1 MNNFYKLRVFRQ
13 IAFAAF
19 AFACNYT
26 SAQDLIVKK
35 DGTVIRAKV
44 TKIGTSEVEYKKWSN
59 QDGPQYSIAVADILA
74 INYMNG
80 EKEMFENVSANGNVK
95 QSTAPEQ
102 QNATIPK
109 EEEVVPSPD
118 NKELIDRYNNQEV
131 HMRDEN
137 EKNKNSKWLLP
148 VYGIT
153 SNSVISDNNIS
164 VAFSPIFSN
173 PTGYVSKKL
182 IQKFQYL
189 SGYSIKVLNKTN
201 ENVYI
206 DLANSFKID
215 DKGNSE
221 PYYSNKTYTVNSSSS
236 AGAGVNLGAVAGA
249 LGVGGAI
256 GTLASGINVG
266 GGKTG
271 GTSVTET
278 AERFMIIPP
287 HGTITMPLSKH
298 QNKKSFED
306 IPESFEPT
314 ALPTSLNI
322 RINEYKDVCT
332 EENTTSIH
340 RRIITYSTNPN
351 FETFKKLNVGIYLR
365 GALGGEVYRATHPK
379 DLDVSNWDCIIL
391 GRYPILRN
399 RKALH

>member
-1 MNNFYKLRVFRQ
+1 MSNFYKFGVFRQ

-19 AFACNYT
+19 ALVCSCA

-35 DGTVIRAKV
+35 DGTVIQAKV

-131 HMRDEN
+131 HMRDAD
-137 EKNKNSKWLLP
+137 EKNKNSKCLLP

-153 SNSVISDNNIS
+153 SSSVISDNNIS
-164 VAFSPIFSN
+164 LAFSPIFINSA
-173 PTGYVSKKL
+173 GYVNEKL
-182 IQKFQYL
+182 IQKFQCL
-189 SGYSIKVLNKTN
+189 GGYSIKVLNKTD
-201 ENVYI
+201 ENIYI

-236 AGAGVNLGAVAGA
+236 AGAGVNLGAVTSA

-287 HGTITMPLSKH
+287 HGTITMPLRKQ

-306 IPESFEPT
+306 IPEAFGPT
-314 ALPTSLNI
+314 TLPTSLNI

-365 GALGGEVYRATHPK
+365 GALGGYRITNPK
-379 DLDVSNWDCIIL
+379 NLNVSNWDCLIL
-391 GRYPILRN
+391 GWHTNIEKP
-399 RKALH
+399 

>member
-1 MNNFYKLRVFRQ
+1 MSNFYKLREFRLM
-13 IAFAAF
+13 ALAALT
-19 AFACNYT
+19 FACNCA

-35 DGTVIRAKV
+35 DGTVIQAKV

-80 EKEMFENVSANGNVK
+80 EKETFENVSANGNGK
-95 QSTAPEQ
+95 QSTASEQ
-102 QNATIPK
+102 QSATMPK
-109 EEEVVPSPD
+109 EEEVVPSPE
-118 NKELIDRYNNQEV
+118 NKELIERYNNQVV
-131 HMRDEN
+131 HMSDTN
-137 EKNKNSKWLLP
+137 EKNKMAKLLLP

-153 SNSVISDNNIS
+153 NNSVISDNNITVYFNLIYDNPGFVSESKNEKYKS
-164 VAFSPIFSN
+164 VV
-173 PTGYVSKKL
+173 GYA
-182 IQKFQYL
+182 
-189 SGYSIKVLNKTN
+189 IKVINKTD

-287 HGTITMPLSKH
+287 HGTITMPLSKQ

-306 IPESFEPT
+306 LPERFDPT
-314 ALPTSLNI
+314 RSPSTLDI
-322 RINEYKDVCT
+322 RINEYRDLWT
-332 EENTTSIH
+332 EENTISTY

-351 FETFKKLNVGIYLR
+351 FSTFKKLNFGIYLK
-365 GALGGEVYRATHPK
+365 GALGKGAWAYAVNPYNHDAS
-379 DLDVSNWDCIIL
+379 DWNYLIL
-391 GRYPILRN
+391 GGHTSIV
-399 RKALH
+399 K